1 MLARWEH
8 NGRAQL
14 DGVDETEQAWR
25 LAHPPRAG
33 TEAAPQRPPGFAL
46 PHARDKEKT
55 HHTQASL
62 PVKTRLRGKDELPQT
77 ERPPT
82 SSPVVLPSMKM
93 GGQTMSMLYWMWS
106 SRSPPSWPSS

>member
-1 MLARWEH
+1 MEWTSQSRCGDWRTLLAQE
-8 NGRAQL
+8 L
-14 DGVDETEQAWR
+14 K
-25 LAHPPRAG
+25 L
-33 TEAAPQRPPGFAL
+33 PPGAPPFAL